1 MCDTGKSTKGVKGS
15 MKILITGAFGNLGLM
30 CVDRALALGYDVRCF
45 DIGSKK
51 NQEIAQRYGDRIE
64 TFFGDIRDTYRMKH
78 VVKGVV
84 GIIHNASVLPPLT
97 ELDPSFA
104 KDVNV
109 EGTRSLIVC
118 AEAENRLMRFIFPSS
133 VTVFGLPSFNE
144 APRTVLDSVEPTDQ
158 YTHHKLI
165 CETMLKESQLEWCVL
180 RVGVSVDSRTL
191 RTDWATFK
199 KLLQVHA
206 DNPLEYVH
214 PKDVAFAMCQAL
226 TAKEASKKVLL
237 IGGGKDCQVTQKQF
251 LGAAMNACGLTLESD
266 SFGQDAFYTHWMNT
280 EESQRIL
287 QYQTHYF
294 SDYINEM
301 QVALKKVRILLT
313 PFRPIVNKVFNAVMK
328 SFAQQ

>member
-1 MCDTGKSTKGVKGS
+1 

-30 CVDRALALGYDVRCF
+30 CVDQALALGYDVRCF
-45 DIGSKK
+45 DICSKK
-51 NQEIAQRYGDRIE
+51 NQKIAQQYGDRIE
-64 TFFGDIRDTYRMKH
+64 TFFGDIRDSHRMKH
-78 VVKGVV
+78 VVKGVD

-97 ELDPSFA
+97 ELNPTFA

-109 EGTRSLIVC
+109 EGTRSLISC
-118 AEAENRLMRFIFPSS
+118 AEVENPSMRFVFPSS
-133 VTVFGLPSFNE
+133 VTVFGLPSLSE
-144 APRTVLDSVEPTDQ
+144 APRTALDSVEPTDH

-191 RTDWATFK
+191 STDWATFK
-199 KLLQVHA
+199 KLLQVRA

-226 TAKEASKKVLL
+226 IVSEAPKKVLL
-237 IGGGKDCQVTQKQF
+237 IGGGRDCQVTQKQF
-251 LGAAMNACGLTLESD
+251 LGAAMNACGLTLDSD
-266 SFGQDAFYTHWMNT
+266 AFGQEPFYTHWMNT

-294 SDYINEM
+294 SDYIKEM
-301 QVALKKVRILLT
+301 QVALKKVRVLLT
-313 PFRPIVNKVFNAVMK
+313 PVRPIVNRIFQHVMK
-328 SFAQQ
+328 SLTRE